1 MAVWQRISFLPRLPL
16 LLLIALYQ
24 KTFSPDHG
32 FVRIFFPHG
41 YCKFYPS
48 CSMYGY
54 NVIEKYGLMRG
65 VPKMLYRIA
74 RCNPLSKGGIDLPS

>member
-1 MAVWQRISFLPRLPL
+1 
-16 LLLIALYQ
+16 
-24 KTFSPDHG
+24 
-32 FVRIFFPHG
+32 
-41 YCKFYPS
+41 
-48 CSMYGY
+48 MYGY